1 MMSKKAFFR
10 STMAFLLLFAV
21 STHVGAQEISVE
33 AARQA
38 AASFLKGHAAKLP
51 AKSRKGMMKA
61 PPAASQLQLVHT
73 QEDQLHKSPAL
84 YVFEQPKQG
93 GFVIASADERVVPIF
108 GFFEDGTFQDAI
120 KESCCFKAVL
130 ENFGKQITYA
140 RENGLPQFTSTLND
154 DNDFPPI
161 EPITRNGAS
170 WYQGKP
176 LNNLCPMDKNTGKRC
191 VTGCVANTMAIL
203 MYHHQWPERGVGSHS
218 YQWRD
223 TTLTANF
230 GETTYRYDLMK
241 GDYDHY
247 YYSGGAYYD
256 DDPEDAVA
264 TLLYHCGVAVN
275 MGYSSSSSG
284 ANIHRNNAM
293 ESFFRYKY
301 VKKIWGDDYTKVSEI
316 HDALS
321 NNNPLCAYNSRHQFL
336 IDGYQPGGFIHL
348 NMHSGMVSGYVHV
361 NGLKDGWLDGGSS
374 DAWNY
379 SIYEIDLFVPE
390 KDVKTIANDEIEYE
404 IVFNK
409 ATITKGTGTGN
420 LVIPSTVSDEDG
432 VAYPVTWIR
441 FEAFKDCSGLTSV
454 TIGNSVTTIGNYAF
468 QNCSN
473 LTSIEIPNSVT
484 NIGARAFSY
493 CSGLT
498 SIEIPNSVT
507 SIGNSAFYGCSG
519 LTSITIP
526 NSVESIGSS
535 AFSLTGIYNNSADG
549 VFYVDKWACGYKGT
563 MPANTNLVIR
573 EGTLGIADYAFSG
586 CTGLTGV
593 TIPNSVTSIGN
604 YAFNGCSGLTSI
616 TIPNSVTS
624 ICDDA
629 FEGCSGLT
637 SVTFHCKEIRSWF
650 SGISAIKEIVIGK
663 EVESI
668 GYRAFRKCSGL
679 TSVTIPNSVE
689 NIGESAF
696 SACSGLTS
704 ITIPNSVTHIG
715 DYAFSGCTGLTSIT
729 IPNSVTH
736 IGTYEFSGCSGL
748 TNVTIGNSVE
758 TIRFG
763 AFKGCSGLTSVTIP
777 NSVTSIGYW
786 AFEGCSGLTS
796 VTIPNSVTSIDFYAF
811 SGCSGLTNVTIGNSV
826 ETILSG
832 AFEGCSGLTS
842 VTSYIENPF
851 AIDSGVFTGIPSDAT
866 LYVPIGTAEK
876 YKSTNGWK
884 NFKNIVEIEIDGIE
898 GVYSDENNRETKTDN
913 RWYSVDGVKLNGE
926 PTKKGVYIRNGKKVV
941 K

>member
-1 MMSKKAFFR
+1 MMSKKAFFK

-38 AASFLKGHAAKLP
+38 AASFLKSHAAKLP

-61 PPAASQLQLVHT
+61 PPAASQLQLVYT
-73 QEDQLHKSPAL
+73 QEDQLHKSPAF
-84 YVFEQPKQG
+84 YVFEQPKTG
-93 GFVIASADERVVPIF
+93 GYVIASADERVVPIF
-108 GFFEDGTFQDAI
+108 GFFEEGTFQDAV

-140 RENGLPQFTSTLND
+140 RENSLPQFASTLND
-154 DNDFPPI
+154 DNDFAPI

-176 LNNLCPMDKNTGKRC
+176 LNNLCPMDKNTGERC

-264 TLLYHCGVAVN
+264 TLLYHCGVAVD
-275 MGYSSSSSG
+275 MKYSSSASRAS
-284 ANIHRNNAM
+284 IHDNNAM

-301 VKKIWGDDYTKVSEI
+301 VKEIWGDDYTKVSEI

-321 NNNPLCAYNSRHQFL
+321 NNNPLCARSDNHQFL

-348 NMHSGMVSGYVHV
+348 NMHSGIVSGYVHV

-379 SIYEIDLFVPE
+379 SIYGIDLFVPE

-404 IVFNK
+404 FVFNK

-454 TIGNSVTTIGNYAF
+454 TIPNSVISIGEDAFRGCSGLTSVTIG
-468 QNCSN
+468 
-473 LTSIEIPNSVT
+473 NSVT
-484 NIGARAFSY
+484 NIGGGAFQD

-498 SIEIPNSVT
+498 SVTIPNSVT
-507 SIGNSAFYGCSG
+507 SIGRSAFYG
-519 LTSITIP
+519 
-526 NSVESIGSS
+526 
-535 AFSLTGIYNNSADG
+535 TGIYNNSADG
-549 VFYVDKWACGYKGT
+549 VFYVGKWVCNYKGK
-563 MPANTNLVIR
+563 MPANTNLVLQ
-573 EGTLGIADYAFSG
+573 EGTLGIADYAFSR
-586 CTGLTGV
+586 CPGLTSVVIPNSVTSIGKGAFYGCSGLTSV
-593 TIPNSVTSIGN
+593 TIPNSVTSIG
-604 YAFNGCSGLTSI
+604 
-616 TIPNSVTS
+616 
-624 ICDDA
+624 DDA
-629 FEGCSGLT
+629 FYGCSGLT

-650 SGISAIKEIVIGK
+650 RGISAIKEIVIGK

-668 GYRAFRKCSGL
+668 GSEAFSRCSGL

-715 DYAFSGCTGLTSIT
+715 SYAFL
-729 IPNSVTH
+729 N
-736 IGTYEFSGCSGL
+736 CSGL

-786 AFEGCSGLTS
+786 AFSGCSGLTS

-826 ETILSG
+826 ETIRSG
-832 AFEGCSGLTS
+832 AFKGCSGLTS

-884 NFKNIVEIEIDGIE
+884 NFKNIVEIEITGIE
-898 GVYSDENNRETKTDN
+898 GIYSDENNRETKTDN
-913 RWYSVDGVKLNGE
+913 RWYSVDGKKLNGE
-926 PTKKGVYIRNGKKVV
+926 PTKKGVYIYKGKKVV